1 MITKNKQTKN
11 TKVKRFND
19 SEEWTVDLKNDA
31 TITNWLNGV
40 SNEPRT
46 RTLYTFGVQCYCKY
60 NKMTPLELLEE
71 AEEDLANHVKTRE
84 SRLKDRINGFRSQ
97 LINEGKAPMTVR
109 ARMKG
114 VYSFYKQNDIPVPKP
129 TADEKK
135 ARPLKENMEIPE
147 KKDLQE
153 VLKYCDPLERAIVL
167 IGVSSGLAEQEMSN
181 LTIGDFEKGYDQET
195 GVTTLSLRREK
206 AQFDFITYLNPEA
219 TQAVLDYL
227 AFRNRKPIENKDKEW
242 RINQAKKQKTRKG
255 VKSDY
260 LLIKRRISDNY
271 LKTHNEKLR
280 QIKPKSFC
288 DIYEIIAE
296 KANKGTPK
304 GTWGLIRSHNIRK
317 YYSNTLEA
325 AGLERRKINFWMG
338 HTETGMELAYFHAKT
353 NERDIYMQYMSCLSL
368 AEAYDPEKDPSY
380 KKMKES
386 NKAQSIVIENIASES
401 KTAKTEIENL
411 KKAQQEAEQKSIK
424 IQQEAEDMLKK
435 AQQETKRRLKEAE
448 QEAHNEWMALQA
460 DHELENKARAH
471 EMEEMKRQ
479 MNELRQ
485 MFLGS
490 IQERNEKNMPD
501 KRPVKLNPEE
511 EKELNEMWDN

>member
-1 MITKNKQTKN
+1 MKFTITKNKQTKN
-11 TKVKRFND
+11 TKVKQSKD
-19 SEEWTVDLKNDA
+19 SDKWTVDLKNDV
-31 TITNWLNGV
+31 TITNWLNSV

-46 RTLYTFGVQCYCKY
+46 RTLYTFGMQCYCKY

-84 SRLKDRINGFRSQ
+84 SRLKDRINGFRAQQISD
-97 LINEGKAPMTVR
+97 EKAPMTVR

-114 VYSFYKQNDIPVPKP
+114 VYSLYKQNDIPVPKP

-153 VLKYCDPLERAIVL
+153 VLKFCDPLERAIVL

-181 LTIGDFEKGYDQET
+181 LTIGDFEKGYDHET

-206 AQFDFITYLNPEA
+206 AKFDFITYFNPEA

-271 LKTHNEKLR
+271 LKTQNEKLR

-296 KANKGTPK
+296 KANKSTPK

-317 YYSNTLEA
+317 YFSDTLEA
-325 AGLERRKINFWMG
+325 AGLKRRKINFWMG

-353 NERDIYMQYMSCLSL
+353 KDRDIYIQHMSSLSL

-380 KKMKES
+380 KKMKEN

-401 KTAKTEIENL
+401 KTAKTEVE
-411 KKAQQEAEQKSIK
+411 KAQAEIK
-424 IQQEAEDMLKK
+424 
-435 AQQETKRRLKEAE
+435 
-448 QEAHNEWMALQA
+448 
-460 DHELENKARAH
+460 
-471 EMEEMKRQ
+471 
-479 MNELRQ
+479 ELRQ
-485 MFLGS
+485 RLENAENDYQA
-490 IQERNEKNMPD
+490 IQADLELATTIKEHEREEREKTNERLEKMEKFMAFIEMQEKAREKVKVNPD
-501 KRPVKLNPEE
+501 KEPNV
-511 EKELNEMWDN
+511 WD